1 MKIGVVG
8 IIIEKN
14 RNMAESV
21 QKILSSFADV
31 ILSRTGLPDRESE
44 IYVISL
50 IVRGSNERISALSG
64 KLGKLNCVTV
74 KTAVTEL
81 PTSSQDESR
90 T

>member
-8 IIIEKN
+8 IIIEKD
-14 RNMAESV
+14 RSMVESV

-31 ILSRTGLPDRESE
+31 ILSRTGLPDRERE

-64 KLGKLNCVTV
+64 KLGRLNSVTV
-74 KTAVTEL
+74 KTAVTAL
-81 PTSSQDESR
+81 PTSSQDE
-90 T
+90 

>member
-8 IIIEKN
+8 IIIEKD
-14 RNMAESV
+14 RSMVESV

-31 ILSRTGLPDRESE
+31 ILSRTGLPDRERE

-64 KLGKLNCVTV
+64 KLGRLNSVTV

-81 PTSSQDESR
+81 PTSSQDE
-90 T
+90 

>member
-8 IIIEKN
+8 IIIEKD
-14 RNMAESV
+14 RSMAESV

-64 KLGKLNCVTV
+64 KLGRLNSVTV

-81 PTSSQDESR
+81 PTSSQDK
-90 T
+90 

>member
-1 MKIGVVG
+1 MG
-8 IIIEKN
+8 IIIEKD
-14 RNMAESV
+14 RSMVESV

-31 ILSRTGLPDRESE
+31 ILSRTGLPDRERE

-64 KLGKLNCVTV
+64 KLGRLNSVTV

-81 PTSSQDESR
+81 PTSSQDE
-90 T
+90 

>member
-8 IIIEKN
+8 IIIEKD
-14 RNMAESV
+14 RIMVERV

-31 ILSRTGLPDRESE
+31 ILSRTGLPDRERE

-64 KLGKLNCVTV
+64 KLGRLNSVTV

-81 PTSSQDESR
+81 PTSSQDE
-90 T
+90 

>member
-1 MKIGVVG
+1 MMKIGVVG
-8 IIIEKN
+8 IIIEKD
-14 RNMAESV
+14 RSMVESV

-31 ILSRTGLPDRESE
+31 ILSRTGLPDRERE

-64 KLGKLNCVTV
+64 KLGRLNSVTV

-81 PTSSQDESR
+81 PTSSQDE
-90 T
+90 

>member
-8 IIIEKN
+8 RIIEKD
-14 RNMAESV
+14 RSMVESV

-31 ILSRTGLPDRESE
+31 ILSRTGLPDRERE

-64 KLGKLNCVTV
+64 KLGRLNSVTV

-81 PTSSQDESR
+81 PTSSQDE
-90 T
+90 

>member
-8 IIIEKN
+8 IIIEKD
-14 RNMAESV
+14 RRRVESV
-21 QKILSSFADV
+21 QKILSSFADG
-31 ILSRTGLPDRESE
+31 ILSRTGLPDRERE

-64 KLGKLNCVTV
+64 KLGRLNSVTV

-81 PTSSQDESR
+81 PTSSQDE
-90 T
+90 

>member
-8 IIIEKN
+8 IIIEKD
-14 RNMAESV
+14 RRMVESV

-31 ILSRTGLPDRESE
+31 ILSRTGLPDRERE

-64 KLGKLNCVTV
+64 KLGRLNSVTV

-81 PTSSQDESR
+81 PTSSQDE
-90 T
+90 

>member
-8 IIIEKN
+8 IIIEKDSS
-14 RNMAESV
+14 MVESV

-31 ILSRTGLPDRESE
+31 ILSRTGLPDRERE

-64 KLGKLNCVTV
+64 KLGRLNSVTV

-81 PTSSQDESR
+81 PTSSQDE
-90 T
+90 

>member
-8 IIIEKN
+8 IIIEKD
-14 RNMAESV
+14 RSMVESV

-31 ILSRTGLPDRESE
+31 ILSRTGLPDRERE
-44 IYVISL
+44 IYAISL

-64 KLGKLNCVTV
+64 KLGRLNSVTV

-81 PTSSQDESR
+81 PTSSQDE
-90 T
+90 

>member
-1 MKIGVVG
+1 MNIGVVG
-8 IIIEKN
+8 IIIEQD
-14 RNMAESV
+14 RSMVESV

-31 ILSRTGLPDRESE
+31 ILSRTGLPDRERE

-64 KLGKLNCVTV
+64 KLGRLNSVTV

-81 PTSSQDESR
+81 PTSSQDE
-90 T
+90 

>member
-8 IIIEKN
+8 IIIEKD
-14 RNMAESV
+14 RSMVESV
-21 QKILSSFADV
+21 QKILSSCADV
-31 ILSRTGLPDRESE
+31 ILSRTGLPDRERE

-64 KLGKLNCVTV
+64 KLGRLNSVTV

-81 PTSSQDESR
+81 PTSSQDE
-90 T
+90 

>member
-8 IIIEKN
+8 IIIEED
-14 RNMAESV
+14 RSMVESV

-31 ILSRTGLPDRESE
+31 ILSRTGLPDRERE

-64 KLGKLNCVTV
+64 KLGRLNSVTV

-81 PTSSQDESR
+81 PTSSQDE
-90 T
+90 